1 MEGLSGSGLHVAVEC
16 VVDAAVGADNA
27 LLKVGGKLGA
37 VVIYESY
44 EVEALL
50 MILSE
55 FENFGFE
62 AFEGSLIELACLRGE
77 VDIEL
82 AADGVG
88 HEMAAVEALVRRQ
101 RMTAEATLVT
111 GMPGG
116 GGDAEGGDGAF
127 ELDVKEI
134 GESGAGSAGFDL
146 DDVGPWIGEGII
158 IAPERNQAPG
168 EVCEDAGA
176 LAGGGDG
183 TICVF
188 SDHKYQRVGIRIWN
202 SCLAHD

>member
-111 GMPGG
+111 GMFGG
-116 GGDAEGGDGAF
+116 GGDAEGGDGA
-127 ELDVKEI
+127 
-134 GESGAGSAGFDL
+134 
-146 DDVGPWIGEGII
+146 
-158 IAPERNQAPG
+158 
-168 EVCEDAGA
+168 
-176 LAGGGDG
+176 
-183 TICVF
+183 ICVF
-188 SDHKYQRVGIRIWN
+188 SDHRYQRGSNRIWN